1 MSAQEDLISY
11 LQALNIEDQQFN
23 VFKKMIEKKLI
34 SESSEDELSG
44 EFREDVFNKEIKK
57 NDKKV
62 NKKNSGVRT
71 SSNKHEGPIRI
82 NPNNPKK
89 MNCKSWTL
97 YESYKKAESFEQFKD
112 LGGETKHY
120 NYDLK
125 KGLIIEL
132 TEEQIK
138 ILDEDPE
145 YDFFKKDPSEEDEIS
160 KKKKPQKKKSSEKAQ
175 TKKSLDTVNVDQKE
189 EDNSSKNEKDDTQV
203 EMLTVDTKEKSSL
216 EDISSKKSVSK
227 QPEQEM
233 SQEELNTHLES
244 LLDEIINKIISQEN
258 FENKRE
264 NITNVKK
271 QLFEDPTI
279 KKNFKKNSKDL
290 NSKISDKYN
299 EKSCLFEKQCK
310 EDFNK
315 VFNHQKPEES
325 KSDSETE
332 EIDVCIHEQDGVT
345 YHLDPKTNILYDDSE
360 TEAKKVGVLKDGI
373 IIFD

>member
-175 TKKSLDTVNVDQKE
+175 TKKSPDTVNVDQKE

>member
-23 VFKKMIEKKLI
+23 VFKKMIEQKLI
-34 SESSEDELSG
+34 SEDGEDELSG

-62 NKKNSGVRT
+62 NKKNSVVKA
-71 SSNKHEGPIRI
+71 SSNKHQGPIRI

-97 YESYKKAESFEQFKD
+97 YESYKKAKSFQQFKE

-138 ILDEDPE
+138 LLDEDPE
-145 YDFFKKDPSEEDEIS
+145 YDFFKKEPSEEDEVS
-160 KKKKPQKKKSSEKAQ
+160 KKKKPQKKKSSEKVR
-175 TKKSLDTVNVDQKE
+175 TDRSSEIVNVDQKE
-189 EDNSSKNEKDDTQV
+189 DDKFSKNEECDVQEKI
-203 EMLTVDTKEKSSL
+203 LTDQKKSSL
-216 EDISSKKSVSK
+216 ENTSSKNLLSK
-227 QPEQEM
+227 EPEQEM
-233 SQEELNTHLES
+233 SQEDLNIYLEAV
-244 LLDEIINKIISQEN
+244 LDKIIDEIISQEN

-271 QLFEDPTI
+271 KLFEDPDI
-279 KKNFKKNSKDL
+279 KKNFKKNNKDL
-290 NSKISDKYN
+290 NTKINDKYN
-299 EKSCLFEKQCK
+299 QKSSVFEKQCK
-310 EDFNK
+310 EDFND

-360 TEAKKVGVLKDGI
+360 TEARKVGVLKDGI

>member
-1 MSAQEDLISY
+1 MSAQENLISY

-34 SESSEDELSG
+34 SKDSKDELSG
-44 EFREDVFNKEIKK
+44 EFREDVFNKEIKE

-62 NKKNSGVRT
+62 NKKNSGVKT
-71 SSNKHEGPIRI
+71 SSNKHQGPIRI

-89 MNCKSWTL
+89 VNCKSWTL
-97 YESYKKAESFEQFKD
+97 YESYKKAESFEQFKE

-145 YDFFKKDPSEEDEIS
+145 YDFFKKDPSQEDEIS
-160 KKKKPQKKKSSEKAQ
+160 KKKKPQKKKSSEKEQ
-175 TKKSLDTVNVDQKE
+175 TKKLPDPVNVNQKE
-189 EDNSSKNEKDDTQV
+189 EDVSSKTEEGDAQV
-203 EMLTVDTKEKSSL
+203 KMLTENQKKSSL
-216 EDISSKKSVSK
+216 ESTSSKNLVSK
-227 QPEQEM
+227 EAEQEM

-244 LLDEIINKIISQEN
+244 LLDEFINEIISQEN

-264 NITNVKK
+264 NVTSIKK
-271 QLFEDPTI
+271 KLFEDPDI
-279 KKNFKKNSKDL
+279 KKNFKKNNKDL
-290 NSKISDKYN
+290 NTKINDKYN
-299 EKSCLFEKQCK
+299 QKSSVFEKQCK
-310 EDFNK
+310 EDFND
-315 VFNHQKPEES
+315 VFNYQKSEET
-325 KSDSETE
+325 KDDSETE

>member
-23 VFKKMIEKKLI
+23 VFKKMIEQKLI
-34 SESSEDELSG
+34 SEDGEDELSG

-62 NKKNSGVRT
+62 NKKNSVVKA
-71 SSNKHEGPIRI
+71 SSNKHQGPIRI

-97 YESYKKAESFEQFKD
+97 YESYKKAESFQQFKD

-175 TKKSLDTVNVDQKE
+175 TKKSPDPVNVDQKE
-189 EDNSSKNEKDDTQV
+189 EDNSSKNEKDDTQ
-203 EMLTVDTKEKSSL
+203 EKILTENKKKSSL
-216 EDISSKKSVSK
+216 ENTSSKNLLSK
-227 QPEQEM
+227 EPEQEM
-233 SQEELNTHLES
+233 SQEDLNIYLEAV
-244 LLDEIINKIISQEN
+244 LDKIIDEIISQEN

-271 QLFEDPTI
+271 KLFEDPDI
-279 KKNFKKNSKDL
+279 KKNFKKNNKDL
-290 NSKISDKYN
+290 NTKINDKYN
-299 EKSCLFEKQCK
+299 QKSSVFEKQCK
-310 EDFNK
+310 EDFND

-360 TEAKKVGVLKDGI
+360 TEARKVGVLKDGI

>member
-23 VFKKMIEKKLI
+23 VFKKMIEKKMI

-62 NKKNSGVRT
+62 NKKNSGVKT

-97 YESYKKAESFEQFKD
+97 YESYKKAESFQQFKE

-145 YDFFKKDPSEEDEIS
+145 YDFFKKDPFEEDEIS

-175 TKKSLDTVNVDQKE
+175 TKKSPDPVNVDQKE
-189 EDNSSKNEKDDTQV
+189 EDDSSKNEKEHAQV
-203 EMLTVDTKEKSSL
+203 EMLTEDKQKSSL
-216 EDISSKKSVSK
+216 EDTFSKKSVSK
-227 QPEQEM
+227 EPEQEM

-244 LLDEIINKIISQEN
+244 LLDENINKIISQKN

-264 NITNVKK
+264 NITNIKK
-271 QLFEDPTI
+271 KLFEDPDI
-279 KKNFKKNSKDL
+279 KKNFKKNNKDL
-290 NSKISDKYN
+290 NTKINDKYYQ
-299 EKSCLFEKQCK
+299 KSCVFEKQCK
-310 EDFNK
+310 EDFIE
-315 VFNHQKPEES
+315 VFNHQKSE
-325 KSDSETE
+325 KNKDDSETE

-360 TEAKKVGVLKDGI
+360 TVAKKVGVLKDGI